1 MKQNTS
7 RVFQASTSALCGQT
21 KPAVEREREA
31 SWLALTAHKWLALAA
46 HKWLQTG
53 NIGSTAVLT
62 FAVIFVELNTS
73 TTSEEN

>member
-1 MKQNTS
+1 MHYAARKKT
-7 RVFQASTSALCGQT
+7 
-21 KPAVEREREA
+21 AVETERA
-31 SWLALTAHKWLALAA
+31 SSWLALTAHKWL
-46 HKWLQTG
+46 QTE